1 MFSKNNFKSTERLQK
16 KGKHLQKKV
25 PSWKQKQIEKE
36 FAFGLE
42 KEKASN
48 VERNEATGEDA
59 IANKKIL
66 Q

>member
-36 FAFGLE
+36 FGLE